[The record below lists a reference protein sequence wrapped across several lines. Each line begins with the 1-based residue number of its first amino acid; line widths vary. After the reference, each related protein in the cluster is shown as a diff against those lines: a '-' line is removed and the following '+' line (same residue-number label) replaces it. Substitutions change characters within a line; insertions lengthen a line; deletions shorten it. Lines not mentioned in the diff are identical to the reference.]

1 MDYDK
6 LLSKV
11 SYICTSIAQEFLFPQ
26 RFINT
31 PYEIKFC
38 QIMSKILLNC
48 WYYLHLSYWE
58 MNHLSCLLS
67 FCSCPFVKCLIVYQI
82 SLFLNCFTDFYP
94 VELQDYL
101 YIWYICILLLWQI
114 SLQIWHLVF
123 NDTWMFSFKIYSF
136 YFTYFYSCIKSVFKL
151 SLKKL
156 QT

>member
-26 RFINT
+26 WFINT

-67 FCSCPFVKCLIVYQI
+67 FCSCLFVKCLIVYQI

-114 SLQIWHLVF
+114 FLQIWHLVF
-123 NDTWMFSFKIYSF
+123 NIVMIHGCSLSKYTVFISHIFIHVLKLFSN
-136 YFTYFYSCIKSVFKL
+136 CH
-151 SLKKL
+151 
-156 QT
+156 